1 MFTKEEREA
10 FYKSC
15 KEREDEMKCFLIFW
29 DFWFSLKNN
38 YKNNYIYEIDRK
50 LKQLKEDKKQ

>member
-10 FYKSC
+10 FDKSC
-15 KEREDEMKCFLIFW
+15 KEREEEMKYFLIFW

-38 YKNNYIYEIDRK
+38 YKNNYRYEIDRK
-50 LKQLKEDKKQ
+50 LKQFKEDNK

>member
-10 FYKSC
+10 FDKSC
-15 KEREDEMKCFLIFW
+15 KEREEEMKYFLIFW

-38 YKNNYIYEIDRK
+38 YKHNISK
-50 LKQLKEDKKQ
+50 